1 MTSLH
6 MVVGLANIDI
16 HIPESGSLK
25 NKRHFLKGIKDRVKN
40 RFNVSI
46 AEVDHNDLWQ
56 RATLGVSVVANQKQ
70 FANRVLSQVVDFVG
84 RENGVQ
90 ILDYSIELF

>member
-1 MTSLH
+1 
-6 MVVGLANIDI
+6 MVVGIASIEI

-25 NKRHFLKGIKDRVKN
+25 SKRHFLKRIKDRVKN

-56 RATLGVSVVANQKQ
+56 RTTLGVSVVTNQQKFANQ
-70 FANRVLSQVVDFVG
+70 VLNQVIEFIG
-84 RENGVQ
+84 QEQGIQ
-90 ILDYSIELF
+90 ILDFSMNFL

>member
-1 MTSLH
+1 
-6 MVVGLANIDI
+6 MVVGLASIQI

-25 NKRHFLKGIKDRVKN
+25 SKRHFLKGIKDRVKN

-56 RATLGVSVVANQKQ
+56 RTTLGVSVVTNQKQ
-70 FANRVLSQVVDFVG
+70 FANQILSQVVDFIGKV
-84 RENGVQ
+84 NGVQ

>member
-1 MTSLH
+1 
-6 MVVGLANIDI
+6 MVVGLASIEI

-25 NKRHFLKGIKDRVKN
+25 SKRHFLKGIKDRVKN

-56 RATLGVSVVANQKQ
+56 RTTLGVSVVTNQKQ
-70 FANRVLSQVVDFVG
+70 FANQVLSQVVDFIG
-84 RENGVQ
+84 KENGVQ

>member
-1 MTSLH
+1 

-40 RFNVSI
+40 KFNVSI

>member
-1 MTSLH
+1 
-6 MVVGLANIDI
+6 MVVGLASIEI

-25 NKRHFLKGIKDRVKN
+25 SKRHFLKGIKDRVKN

-70 FANRVLSQVVDFVG
+70 FANQVLSEVVDFIG
-84 RENGVQ
+84 RENKVQ
-90 ILDYSIELF
+90 ILDYFIELL

>member
-1 MTSLH
+1 
-6 MVVGLANIDI
+6 MVVGLARIEV

-25 NKRHFLKGIKDRVKN
+25 SKRHFIKRIKDRVKN

-56 RATLGVSVVANQKQ
+56 RTTLGVSVVANEKQ
-70 FANRVLSQVVDFVG
+70 FANQVLNQLVDFISK
-84 RENGVQ
+84 ENGVQ
-90 ILDYSIELF
+90 IIDYSIELF